1 MSDGNRAKR
10 NQKIRQLIGGMIEP
24 LQPGQIIKT
33 EKILAELESRDR
45 RWGIN
50 SHTIGNLVR
59 EREDLVHVGNST
71 WQNVVA

>member
-50 SHTIGNLVR
+50 SHMIGNLVW
-59 EREDLVHVGNST
+59 EREDLVHVGNNT
-71 WQNVVA
+71 WQKVVA